1 MSTAERN
8 TGIIGEKYLVDIAWK
23 KFVLVVSEWN
33 EEVTESLFQGAYDTL
48 VRFGVRKEN
57 ISRRNVPGSFELSLG
72 AQLSAQEKGTDAVI
86 CLGCIIQGETRHF
99 EFICQSVAQGLKDVS
114 LKFNKPVI
122 FGVLT
127 TDTKQQA
134 FERAGGKYGNKGEE
148 SAIAAIKMLGLI
160 KDISNL
166 KS

>member
-8 TGIIGEKYLVDIAWK
+8 SGTIGKKHLADLAWK
-23 KFVLVVSEWN
+23 KFALVVSEWN
-33 EEVTESLFQGAYDTL
+33 EDVTESLFQGAYDTL

-57 ISRRNVPGSFELSLG
+57 ILRRNVPGSFELSFG
-72 AQLSAQEKGTDAVI
+72 AQLCAQEKVIDAVI

-127 TDTKQQA
+127 TDNKQQA
-134 FERAGGKYGNKGEE
+134 FDRAGGKFGNKGEE

-160 KDISNL
+160 KDISN
-166 KS
+166 

>member
-1 MSTAERN
+1 MSAQGRN
-8 TGIIGEKYLVDIAWK
+8 TGTIAEKHLANIAWK
-23 KFVLVVSEWN
+23 KFAIVVSEWN
-33 EEVTESLFQGAYDTL
+33 EEVTESLFQSAFDTL
-48 VRFGVRKEN
+48 IEYGVKKEN
-57 ISRRNVPGSFELSLG
+57 IIRRNVPGSFELSFG
-72 AQLSAQEKGTDAVI
+72 AQLCAQENSIDAII

-127 TDTKQQA
+127 TDSKQQA
-134 FERAGGKYGNKGEE
+134 FERAGGKLGNKGEE

-160 KDISNL
+160 KDISNI